1 LEVVFSEKERNK
13 YSQAMN
19 YDQTLDFLF
28 SQLPMFQNEG
38 KSAIKKSLRN
48 IISFC
53 NHLDNPQNSFKTIH
67 VAGTNGKGSVS
78 HMLSSVLTDNGY
90 SCGLYTSPHLLNF
103 TERIK
108 INGKECDQNFIVD
121 FVAKNQK
128 VISHVK
134 PSFFEITVAMAFQYF
149 HEQGVQVAVIETG
162 LGGRLDSTNIIN
174 PILSIITSIGID
186 HQDLLGETIE
196 EITGE
201 KAGIIK
207 RNVPVVIGHQLKN
220 VTEVLT
226 QFAENTGADVYITD
240 EAELELVTEEEQ
252 VIKVGSKSYSI
263 DLMGQYQRQN
273 LPIVLKAIDIL
284 KTQGFN
290 IHNIENGLKNVI
302 KNTSFRGRWDRIVY
316 KNRQFIADIGHNEDG
331 IRQNMQQLQILD
343 KKCTQIIFGTVND
356 KKHDDILKL
365 LPRGANYYFVKP
377 TVIRGLDA
385 KVLQQKAAKF
395 KLFGQDYAS
404 IEDALSSAL
413 LNCAEGETI
422 FIGGSTFLVADFLRH
437 LQIN

>member
-1 LEVVFSEKERNK
+1 MEVVFSEKERNK

-48 IISFC
+48 IISLC

-90 SCGLYTSPHLLNF
+90 RCGLYTSPHLLNF

-108 INGKECDQNFIVD
+108 INGEECDQNFIVD

-196 EITGE
+196 EIAGE

-220 VTEVLT
+220 VTDVLT

-240 EAELELVTEEEQ
+240 KAELELVTAEEQ

-273 LPIVLKAIDIL
+273 LPIALKAIDIL
-284 KTQGFN
+284 KTHDFN
-290 IHNIENGLKNVI
+290 IPNIENGLKNVI
-302 KNTSFRGRWDRIVY
+302 KNTSFRGRWDRIVF

-343 KKCTQIIFGTVND
+343 KKCTQIIFGTVSD

-395 KLFGQDYAS
+395 KLVGQDYAS
-404 IEDALSSAL
+404 IEDALHSAL
-413 LNCAEGETI
+413 LNCAEDETI